1 MEVNIFDIQ
10 RFSVHDGPGIRTT
23 VFFKGCPLRCL
34 WCHNP
39 ESLSSFCQMGFYQ
52 EKCTLCGCCEA
63 VCANH
68 SIKDGK
74 HIFNRE
80 KCVVCGNC
88 AESCPNKALEKLGY
102 KTTPEEILLEV
113 KKDESF
119 YKNSGGGM
127 TVSGGEPFYQAE
139 ALYSLVRSAKE
150 AGLHICIETSG
161 FAKREAVEKIAPFVD
176 IFLFDFKESNDIK
189 HREFT
194 GQSNELILSNLAL
207 LDSLDKEIILRCP
220 IIPSLNDREDH
231 LDSIAKLVATTKNI
245 RQVQIMAYH
254 RLGLSKY
261 ASLGEKNS
269 LDSLES
275 MDKSYKKELAQKL
288 TEKIKKLTDR
298 KIKVE

>member
-1 MEVNIFDIQ
+1 MKVNIFDIQ

-39 ESLSSFCQMGFYQ
+39 ESLSSACQIGFYQ
-52 EKCTLCGCCEA
+52 EKCTLCGSCEA

-74 HIFNRE
+74 HIFDHD
-80 KCVVCGNC
+80 KCAVCGNC
-88 AESCPNKALEKLGY
+88 VESCPNKALEKLGY
-102 KTTPEEILLEV
+102 QTTIEEILSEV
-113 KKDESF
+113 KKDEIF
-119 YKNSGGGM
+119 YKNSGGGL

-139 ALYSLVRSAKE
+139 ALYELVRTAKE

-161 FAKREAVEKIAPFVD
+161 FANSEAVKKVAPFVD
-176 IFLFDFKESNDIK
+176 IFLFDFKESNDTK

-207 LDSLDKEIILRCP
+207 LDSLNKEIVLRCP

-231 LDSIAKLVATTKNI
+231 LDSIAKLALKTENI
-245 RQVQIMAYH
+245 HTVQIMAYH

-261 ASLGEKNS
+261 ASLGETNS
-269 LDSLES
+269 LSHLDG

-288 TEKIKKLTDR
+288 DEKIKLLTNR